1 MRFPADE
8 GVDRQIVEKLR
19 TEGHDV
25 LYIAEIDAGISD
37 DKVLEL
43 SNEEERILM
52 TRDKD
57 FGELAYRDRK
67 VHAGIILNRLYEL
80 TSEKKAELVSKV
92 IQEFGEQLVGTFTV
106 IQPGRIRIKKIKL
119 D

>member
-1 MRFPADE
+1 MRFLADE

-25 LYIAEIDAGISD
+25 LYIAEIDAGIND
-37 DKVLEL
+37 ERVLEL

-52 TRDKD
+52 TR
-57 FGELAYRDRK
+57 E
-67 VHAGIILNRLYEL
+67 
-80 TSEKKAELVSKV
+80 
-92 IQEFGEQLVGTFTV
+92 
-106 IQPGRIRIKKIKL
+106 RIKKTKL